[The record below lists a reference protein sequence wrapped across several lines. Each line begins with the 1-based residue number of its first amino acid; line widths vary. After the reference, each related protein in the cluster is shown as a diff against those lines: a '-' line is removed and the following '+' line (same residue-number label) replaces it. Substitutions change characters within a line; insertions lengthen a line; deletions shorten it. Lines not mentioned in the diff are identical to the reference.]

1 LEKNMNDQNIT
12 VKLSLVQGI
21 LGYLGRRPYEEV
33 FQIIQA
39 LQEQVAPQ
47 VAPAAPAE
55 TPE

>member
-1 LEKNMNDQNIT
+1 MNDQNIT

-47 VAPAAPAE
+47 IAPPAAPTE